1 MYTLGNKQANLKSV
15 HYTNDWYL
23 DDIWIYKER
32 EGKIKRQLPLMKK
45 HFDNLHNM
53 ILYSFFF

>member
-1 MYTLGNKQANLKSV
+1 MYMLGNKQANPKSV
-15 HYTNDWYL
+15 HYTNDCYL

-32 EGKIKRQLPLMKK
+32 EGKIKRRLPLMKK

-53 ILYSFFF
+53 ILNSFFF